1 MSNSND
7 DTERM
12 LLRGINFSLEESSEF
27 TDIAMRAL
35 QAVAQRGLEPRR
47 LDADI
52 LNLVSEAL
60 TKERLT
66 DRLSQITLVRK
77 LGATN
82 RSLIDGYIP
91 AAAARLGEDWVEDR
105 KSFADVSIQT
115 IRLHEVLRIVA
126 GEAEDAEALSL
137 SAPSA
142 LIVVMRG
149 QQHTLGATVLANQFR
164 RVGVRT
170 DLSLDETLSEVCAR
184 VETNRFD
191 MVAISAACNQSLE
204 VLSDFIRSIKCAS
217 GFMGKVAV
225 GGGLTSVTADLASA
239 VGADV
244 ATNDP
249 ARALR
254 ACGVRDVD
262 LEKLSWTGASETV
275 GAR

>member
-47 LDADI
+47 LDVDI

-142 LIVVMRG
+142 LVVVMRG

-170 DLSLDETLSEVCAR
+170 DLSLDETLREVCAR